1 MGKPIIYG
9 VDGSPAVRAVL
20 LTAHAI
26 GLDYELHEIDP
37 HKNET
42 KTEEFLKKNPQHTIP
57 TLEDDGKCIWDS
69 HAIITYLASKYAKD
83 DSLYPKDLYKRAV
96 VDQRLHFESSVLGPR
111 MFAFGASWRSNDP
124 QAKEDA
130 KTGILGA
137 YDFLEK
143 FIGSN
148 QYLAGDSLTVADF
161 SILANFS
168 TLVNF
173 IPADLE
179 RFPGLCNWF
188 SRLSK
193 LPYYQKANGE
203 GLQKVI
209 EMTKQM
215 VAEKTQ
221 NAP

>member
-9 VDGSPAVRAVL
+9 IDGSPAVRAVL

-37 HKNET
+37 HKSEQ
-42 KTEEFLKKNPQHTIP
+42 KTEEFIRKNPQHTIP

-69 HAIITYLASKYAKD
+69 HAIITYLVSKYSKD

-96 VDQRLHFESSVLGPR
+96 VDQRLHFESSVLSPR
-111 MFAFGASWRSNDP
+111 MIAFGASWKSNDP
-124 QAKEDA
+124 QNKENA
-130 KTGILGA
+130 KTAINEA
-137 YDFLEK
+137 FEFLEK

-148 QYLAGDSLTVADF
+148 QYLAGASLTVADF
-161 SILANFS
+161 SILATFS
-168 TLVNF
+168 TINHYL
-173 IPADLE
+173 PADPE
-179 RFPGLCNWF
+179 KFPGLCNWF
-188 SRLSK
+188 GRMTK

-209 EMTKQM
+209 EYVNEMKSKQS
-215 VAEKTQ
+215 AK
-221 NAP
+221 

>member
-9 VDGSPAVRAVL
+9 MDRGPTVRAVL

-69 HAIITYLASKYAKD
+69 HAISTYLVSKYAKD

-96 VDQRLHFESSVLGPR
+96 VDQRLHFESSVLSPR
-111 MFAFGASWRSNDP
+111 MFAFGAARKSTDP
-124 QAKEDA
+124 QVLENARTSVLE
-130 KTGILGA
+130 A

-143 FIGSN
+143 FLGGN
-148 QYLAGDSLTVADF
+148 EYLAGDSLTVADF
-161 SILANFS
+161 SILATFS
-168 TLVNF
+168 TMISFV
-173 IPADLE
+173 PAE
-179 RFPGLCNWF
+179 QEKFPGLCNWLN
-188 SRLSK
+188 RLTQ
-193 LPYYQKANGE
+193 LPYYQKANGD
-203 GLQKVI
+203 GLQRFMEHIK
-209 EMTKQM
+209 KLASQ
-215 VAEKTQ
+215 
-221 NAP
+221 